1 MLISRGDQRTRT
13 RYWPVSVRQELPAIP
28 VPLRGKEP
36 EVALDLGAAFRTGY
50 DRAAYDA
57 SVDYRK
63 PPRPPLEGDDAR
75 WAREL
80 LRGRGGR

>member
-1 MLISRGDQRTRT
+1 
-13 RYWPVSVRQELPAIP
+13 VRSPLPPIQI
-28 VPLRGKEP
+28 PLRDKDA
-36 EVALDLGAAFRTGY
+36 EVPLDLGAVFSSVY

-63 PPRPPLEGDDAR
+63 APEPPLEGDDAK

-80 LRGRGGR
+80 LRKAGGK